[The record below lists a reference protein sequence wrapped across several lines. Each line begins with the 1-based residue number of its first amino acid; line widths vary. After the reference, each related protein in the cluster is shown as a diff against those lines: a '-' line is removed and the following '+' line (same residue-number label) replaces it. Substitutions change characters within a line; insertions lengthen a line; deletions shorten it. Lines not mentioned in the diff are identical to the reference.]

1 MANPIEAQL
10 RSPETHDT
18 YTPTGRLTRDMVT
31 KTTIIAI
38 AIVAAVGAGTWI
50 LSNSAPAIGSLA
62 SLIGAGGLVVITL
75 VQIFSKKMVSNSM
88 GMMTLFAVL
97 EGLMAGG
104 FSYTAANYIADKPA
118 GAVVGQALIAT
129 VCVVAVSAW
138 LYRSGTFV
146 PSAKVRNIIRVA
158 GWGFFALY
166 AINFVATLVFGMN
179 FLFAQ
184 GPLPIIVGVVAVV
197 IAAVSIIDTL
207 MTSDE
212 LIAEGAG
219 EEYRFG
225 IATAIMADV
234 VWMYIEIVRII
245 ALSSRN

>member
-1 MANPIEAQL
+1 M
-10 RSPETHDT
+10 
-18 YTPTGRLTRDMVT
+18 
-31 KTTIIAI
+31 
-38 AIVAAVGAGTWI
+38 
-50 LSNSAPAIGSLA
+50 
-62 SLIGAGGLVVITL
+62 
-75 VQIFSKKMVSNSM
+75 
-88 GMMTLFAVL
+88 
-97 EGLMAGG
+97 
-104 FSYTAANYIADKPA
+104 
-118 GAVVGQALIAT
+118 
-129 VCVVAVSAW
+129 
-138 LYRSGTFV
+138 
-146 PSAKVRNIIRVA
+146 A